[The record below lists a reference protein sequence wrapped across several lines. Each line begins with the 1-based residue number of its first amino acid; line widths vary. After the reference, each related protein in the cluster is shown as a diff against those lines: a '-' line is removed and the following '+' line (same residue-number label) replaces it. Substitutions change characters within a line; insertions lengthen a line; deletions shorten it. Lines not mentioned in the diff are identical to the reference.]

1 MSKALHAALFRL
13 LETANGQLPS
23 SLLTQ
28 SQRKAL
34 NEFCIQTRSVSQVP
48 RGRGSIYQVALREV
62 VERHLSE
69 MAPLALADQAF
80 LSSLPQRASNIGLSR
95 SSKGGQHSHDLHYLL
110 LRAAGAGPAIW
121 KREDGASIDI
131 QQAVRQQGAAVL
143 TIGDSSL
150 DDWVSDTPLWL
161 VENQALFDRLDWLP
175 ETLTATVAWY
185 SGHLRNNLLHWLAQR
200 PRASSITLFP
210 DYDGVGLQN
219 YARLVQRTQQPV
231 EFWLMPDWETKLKR
245 FGNNRL
251 WQDTASDFQA
261 AITTLLP
268 RLQPDAPLR
277 AMINRMQSLGLAL
290 EQEAIWLEAT
300 DANSGADA

>member
-1 MSKALHAALFRL
+1 MSKALHAALVRL
-13 LETANGQLPS
+13 LEASDGQLPS
-23 SLLTQ
+23 SSLTVP
-28 SQRKAL
+28 QRNAL
-34 NEFCIQTRSVSQVP
+34 DEFRIQTRSISMVP
-48 RGRGSIYQVALREV
+48 RGRGSIYEVAVREI

-69 MAPLALADQAF
+69 MAPLALADPAF
-80 LSSLPQRASNIGLSR
+80 ISSLPQRASNIGLSR
-95 SSKGGQHSHDLHYLL
+95 SSKGGQHTHDLHYLL
-110 LRAAGAGPAIW
+110 LRAVGPAIW
-121 KREDGASIDI
+121 RREDGASIDI

-143 TIGDSSL
+143 TIGDPSL